1 MKRLAVVFPGIG
13 YTADKPLLHYGRRLA
28 ERFGYETQVLAY
40 GGFPKKIGG
49 DKDKL
54 QQCCEIALKQAEEQ
68 LADIDLLSYDD
79 VLFIGKSIG
88 TVAAAELA
96 AHSPARERIR
106 LLLYT
111 PLEETFAFPLGDAVV
126 FTGGGDPW
134 VGGSEGRI
142 PALCRERQIPCFV
155 IEEANHSLETADPL
169 RDVRNLEQIMHD
181 SDAFIRAEQLRRI
194 RYYET
199 LLQEL
204 RQALARPDA
213 EELPALRAKAEEL
226 GEYLGS
232 EDWKRDFSD
241 EETGLLPRD
250 MPRGVLSED
259 GLYNALEA
267 FREQLAEAEER
278 QGENWHDKG

>member
-1 MKRLAVVFPGIG
+1 MKRLALVFPGIG
-13 YTADKPLLHYGRRLA
+13 YTADKPMLHYGRRLA
-28 ERFGYETQVLAY
+28 ERFGYETRVLAY

-49 DKDKL
+49 DRDKL
-54 QQCCEIALKQAEEQ
+54 RQCCEIALRQAEEQ
-68 LADIDLLSYDD
+68 LADTDFCTYDD

-96 AHSPARERIR
+96 ANSPARERIR

-142 PALCRERQIPCFV
+142 PALCRERRIPCFV

-169 RDVRNLEQIMHD
+169 RDVQNLELILRD
-181 SDAFIRAEQLRRI
+181 TNAFIRAEQLRRI
-194 RYYET
+194 RHYET

-204 RQALARPDA
+204 RQALARPGAA
-213 EELPALRAKAEEL
+213 ELSALRAKAEEL
-226 GEYLGS
+226 DEYLGS

-241 EETGLLPRD
+241 EEAGLLPRD

-267 FREQLAEAEER
+267 FRERLEAPDETTGRER
-278 QGENWHDKG
+278 A